1 MIGRMQGSILFVGT
15 MCVML
20 GSSGRAEG
28 ESLWKKRT
36 PQAAFLFTD
45 TRARSV
51 GDVLTIV
58 VSETTGI
65 DQREERDMEKK
76 TKTGAVF
83 NLKGKSNGNVASRKV
98 DANLDVLQTS
108 DRKFEGKSEFSSDR
122 KMLDRMTVVVVDVL
136 PNGNLVIEGYRRRI
150 ISGEERTLRVTGMV
164 RPQDIGANNIVQS
177 QFIANLQLTYEGYGN
192 ESSFTGQGW
201 MGRFVNFLWPF

>member
-83 NLKGKSNGNVASRKV
+83 NLKGKSSGNVASRKV
-98 DANLDVLQTS
+98 DYYFLEARWYIDTRS
-108 DRKFEGKSEFSSDR
+108 DPKSVPSDD
-122 KMLDRMTVVVVDVL
+122 LTV
-136 PNGNLVIEGYRRRI
+136 
-150 ISGEERTLRVTGMV
+150 
-164 RPQDIGANNIVQS
+164 
-177 QFIANLQLTYEGYGN
+177 
-192 ESSFTGQGW
+192 
-201 MGRFVNFLWPF
+201 